1 MSLKIVYHELVDL
14 PDDSDPIEVLPECD
28 SDLIVGHL
36 HGTSACKNRLISR
49 FGKRRAFRHQI
60 FLSSVP

>member
-28 SDLIVGHL
+28 SDLIVGLARHICLQEQAHL
-36 HGTSACKNRLISR
+36 ALWHETSFPTSDIPL
-49 FGKRRAFRHQI
+49 
-60 FLSSVP
+60 